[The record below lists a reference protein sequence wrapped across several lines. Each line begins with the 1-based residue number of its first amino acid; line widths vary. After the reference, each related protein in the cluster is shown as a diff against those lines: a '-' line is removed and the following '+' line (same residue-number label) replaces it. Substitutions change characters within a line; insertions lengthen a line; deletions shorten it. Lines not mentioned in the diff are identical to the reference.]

1 MANSE
6 PTNGEIMEFLQEH
19 MVTKEEFGGLEN
31 RVSSIDTRVSSLDS
45 RVSSLE
51 VKINQAKLDILDGVD
66 EKLAAL
72 KGDLTVMMR
81 GEDRKLVALIRALNE
96 EKSLS
101 DEKTSMLLGMQPFP
115 QT

>member
-19 MVTKEEFGGLEN
+19 VATKEDVAGIRSELRSEI
-31 RVSSIDTRVSSLDS
+31 RASELRMMD
-45 RVSSLE
+45 
-51 VKINQAKLDILDGVD
+51 AVD
-66 EKLAAL
+66 EKLATL

-81 GEDRKLVALIRALNE
+81 GEDRKLIALIRALNE

-101 DEKTSMLLGMQPFP
+101 DEKAGMLLGMQPFP
-115 QT
+115 QA